1 MIKFVLVIIAIIL
14 IWGVSIRNRLKQYL
28 VVIDE
33 SKESVDI
40 ALEKRYDTIFEM
52 MKIAKAYAK
61 HEEKVF
67 TEVVRLRQGLSMKET
82 NDVIRSQNRAI
93 SEIFAVAENYPELLS
108 SQQFLNLQNQVV
120 KENSALS
127 AAKRIVNSNISAL
140 NKCIVSFPMSIVAY
154 FLNLDEM
161 EFLEIDIELVIRFRC
176 LFVFVNCV
184 HYPVCVQSV

>member
-108 SQQFLNLQNQVV
+108 
-120 KENSALS
+120 LS
-127 AAKRIVNSNISAL
+127 N
-140 NKCIVSFPMSIVAY
+140 F
-154 FLNLDEM
+154 
-161 EFLEIDIELVIRFRC
+161 
-176 LFVFVNCV
+176 
-184 HYPVCVQSV
+184 

>member
-1 MIKFVLVIIAIIL
+1 MIKFVLLIIAIML

-40 ALEKRYDTIFEM
+40 ALEKRYDTIFER

-93 SEIFAVAENYPELLS
+93 SEIFAVAENYPELKANENFRDLQ
-108 SQQFLNLQNQVV
+108 SQLEGTENRIAVERKRFNEAVQAYNLLTRRFPQAMLANMFGFREKSYFKADEQ
-120 KENSALS
+120 
-127 AAKRIVNSNISAL
+127 AATAPK
-140 NKCIVSFPMSIVAY
+140 VSF
-154 FLNLDEM
+154 
-161 EFLEIDIELVIRFRC
+161 
-176 LFVFVNCV
+176 
-184 HYPVCVQSV
+184 

>member
-1 MIKFVLVIIAIIL
+1 MIKFVLVIIAIML

-40 ALEKRYDTIFEM
+40 ALEKRYDTIFKM

-82 NDVIRSQNRAI
+82 NDVIRSQNQAI

-161 EFLEIDIELVIRFRC
+161 EFLEIDIEEKKSISGFDYAL
-176 LFVFVNCV
+176 
-184 HYPVCVQSV
+184 

>member
-67 TEVVRLRQGLSMKET
+67 TENWGCG
-82 NDVIRSQNRAI
+82 N
-93 SEIFAVAENYPELLS
+93 
-108 SQQFLNLQNQVV
+108 
-120 KENSALS
+120 
-127 AAKRIVNSNISAL
+127 
-140 NKCIVSFPMSIVAY
+140 
-154 FLNLDEM
+154 
-161 EFLEIDIELVIRFRC
+161 FRC
-176 LFVFVNCV
+176 HGGISTCRMWKFCKNRQVSNCQ
-184 HYPVCVQSV
+184 YS

>member
-1 MIKFVLVIIAIIL
+1 MIKFVLVIIAIML

-161 EFLEIDIELVIRFRC
+161 EFLEIDIEEKKSISGFDYAL
-176 LFVFVNCV
+176 
-184 HYPVCVQSV
+184 